1 MSEKQLE
8 LTMSLSRVVSIIG
21 VTHNKECMSP
31 LQGKQQLS
39 TNTLK
44 NRVIYFIDNLDIMR
58 KDLYM
63 FFDID
68 EFKDLRKDGV
78 HVRINDDT
86 EIEFVEIFIFLGLL
100 IDNPHLI
107 EEEVKVVTRFSQLVG
122 SKNVLKEICEQ
133 ERKRTDNRII
143 RNEKIKLFDKLFFSA
158 YEKQIIVE
166 VIDKNL
172 SWVFSEEFFSYFKN
186 LNKDVYDEKIRREEE
201 RTVSINKIYEFCKGN
216 EEIIKKEVHNFFY
229 KFLMFITK
237 LSIMT
242 SVNISGLARIIR
254 MINVIQFSYES
265 ELPKNN
271 KDASSEKNILN
282 KLNNILVLMDKKV
295 RKLEE
300 DIDRSFNVGMIDNS
314 LEYEGLLRD
323 VYYSILLNGGEIRER
338 EYKEMIKINS

>member
-21 VTHNKECMSP
+21 VTHNRECIGQ

-44 NRVIYFIDNLDIMR
+44 NRIIHFIDNLDIMR
-58 KDLYM
+58 KELDM

-68 EFKDLRKDGV
+68 EFEDLKKDGV

-86 EIEFVEIFIFLGLL
+86 ELEFVEIFILLGLL

-107 EEEVKVVTRFSQLVG
+107 EEEVEVVIRFSQLVG

-133 ERKRTDNRII
+133 ERKRTDNGII
-143 RNEKIKLFDKLFFSA
+143 RNEKIKSFDTLFFSA

-186 LNKDVYDEKIRREEE
+186 LNKYVYDEKIRREEE
-201 RTVSINKIYEFCKGN
+201 RAVSINKIYEFCKGN

-254 MINVIQFSYES
+254 MINVIQLSYES

-282 KLNNILVLMDKKV
+282 ELNNILVLMDKKV

-300 DIDRSFNVGMIDNS
+300 GIDRSFNVGMINNS

-323 VYYSILLNGGEIRER
+323 VYYSILLNGGEIRKR